1 MAASFILLFWAVLI
15 INCSSLAEDPLD
27 LEKHLCAK
35 AGLHPAD
42 GFKMITTDL
51 IQIEPFK
58 LANANTIH
66 GLLLKPQEDKVGV
79 TVVDSKHCMIETI
92 FIETLKC
99 NKEEAAK
106 TSQIQHPECDDTA
119 SHCTPLRY
127 TVPTG

>member
-66 GLLLKPQEDKVGV
+66 GLLLKPQEDK
-79 TVVDSKHCMIETI
+79 
-92 FIETLKC
+92 
-99 NKEEAAK
+99 
-106 TSQIQHPECDDTA
+106 SQIQHPECDDTA